1 VPVGREGGD
10 EPAMNKKN
18 TALSRLAVCVLSAV
32 LITLSLPSS
41 AWAVITDA
49 DIWSYEERLADV
61 GQKRAE
67 AEAVLADIKRSQA
80 RTYDQIEQYDKIL
93 ELNDEMRRLTEDQI
107 EGLGRQIEGTR
118 QDIEDTRARIARQQQ
133 ALLDRM
139 RENYMDSKTDYL
151 EVLLSSTSL
160 FDFLKRLDYVEAVL
174 NYDRKL
180 IRAMGDEEER
190 LAEYEALLVATEAD
204 QKARLDDLNE
214 RIREYEAAEQ
224 EKYEYIQTLQSN
236 EQWWTENWAYSKDLE
251 DTLNR
256 ELEATILRYEEQKRE
271 EAERARQAAELERQK
286 EEAARQYEEYDA
298 YYGQINEHW
307 PLEPGVKY
315 RVSSEQGYRTLFGI
329 QDYHLGIDLACAGG
343 TEVLAFNGGTVV
355 TSARHYSYGNY
366 VVIEHGGGIATLYAH
381 MANRLVDVGDRVEAG
396 EQVGNVGLTGN
407 TTGYHLHFEVRENG
421 KVVNPRNYLVFP

>member
-1 VPVGREGGD
+1 
-10 EPAMNKKN
+10 MNKKN
-18 TALSRLAVCVLSAV
+18 TAALRLAAV
-32 LITLSLPSS
+32 LLTVVLTAASLPSS
-41 AWAVITDA
+41 ALAVITDA
-49 DIWSYEERLADV
+49 DIFSYEERLADV
-61 GQKRAE
+61 GAKRAE
-67 AEAVLADIKRSQA
+67 AEAVLAEIQRTQA
-80 RTYDQIEQYDKIL
+80 RTYEQIEQYDKIL
-93 ELNDEMRRLTEDQI
+93 ELNDELRRLTEEQI
-107 EGLGRQIEGTR
+107 GALGQ
-118 QDIEDTRARIARQQQ
+118 QIEDTRQAIVDTRTRIARQQE

-139 RENYMDSKTDYL
+139 RETYMDTQTDYL

-160 FDFLKRLDYVEAVL
+160 FDFLKKLDYVDAVV

-180 IRAMGDEEER
+180 IRQMGDEEDR
-190 LAEYEALLVATEAD
+190 LAEFEALLVSTEED
-204 QKARLDDLNE
+204 QRNKLAELDS
-214 RIREYEAAEQ
+214 RIAEYEAAEE
-224 EKYEYIQTLQSN
+224 EKYAYILSLQTN

-256 ELEATILRYEEQKRE
+256 ELEATLIRYEEQLRE
-271 EAERARQAAELERQK
+271 EAERARQEAELERQK
-286 EEAARQYEEYDA
+286 EEAARQYEEA
-298 YYGQINEHW
+298 NTYYGEINEHW

-315 RVSSEQGYRTLFGI
+315 RVSSEQGYRMLFGI

-381 MANRLVDVGDRVEAG
+381 MSNRLVDVGDRVEAG
-396 EQVGNVGLTGN
+396 QQVGNVGLTGN